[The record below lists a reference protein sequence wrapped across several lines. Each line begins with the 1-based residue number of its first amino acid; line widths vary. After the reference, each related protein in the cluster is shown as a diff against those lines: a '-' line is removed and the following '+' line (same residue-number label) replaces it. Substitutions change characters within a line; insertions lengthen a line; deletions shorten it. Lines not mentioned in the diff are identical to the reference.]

1 MKRSEAVR
9 KRRLEQKLAGQAP
22 PSLPKHV
29 KHLLLLFLLALVI
42 GDLIWLRAKAR

>member
-22 PSLPKHV
+22 PGCPSTSSTSCCS
-29 KHLLLLFLLALVI
+29 FCWRWSS
-42 GDLIWLRAKAR
+42 GT